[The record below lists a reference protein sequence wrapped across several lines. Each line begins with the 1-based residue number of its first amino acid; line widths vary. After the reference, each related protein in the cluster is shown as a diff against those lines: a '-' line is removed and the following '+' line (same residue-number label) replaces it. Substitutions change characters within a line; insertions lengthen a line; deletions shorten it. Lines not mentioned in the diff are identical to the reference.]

1 MSIDVYLWERNLYAE
16 VFIMKYKRAA
26 AALLAL
32 MLLAF
37 AGCDTKSAPTEE
49 GSEVEVDFTN
59 QPSDPVSSQTISVVT
74 AQTPSKESGE
84 NNDTESSSDT
94 DSESTFVR
102 REFDGEP
109 IDVAWFDDCV
119 FIGDSVTNG
128 LGLYNDYMDILGN
141 AQFITGASLGYNNCQ
156 WDLNDENAVHPMY
169 NGSYVLLEDAAIV
182 SGANKVIIGMGMNDI
197 GIYGVDGSIEGVET
211 FIEKLTNKSPDIEIY
226 FLSVTPMIASAEYDR
241 LNNTKIKEFDE
252 KLEAYANSH
261 GYRYLDTWSAV
272 VNDNNCLPDELCE
285 DPNDLGLHL
294 TNEGCDIVIDY
305 IKRNVG

>member
-1 MSIDVYLWERNLYAE
+1 MYR
-16 VFIMKYKRAA
+16 KAA
-26 AALLAL
+26 AALLAIS
-32 MLLAF
+32 LLAF
-37 AGCDTKSAPTEE
+37 AGCDTKDVSSVEE
-49 GSEVEVDFTN
+49 SEVEFDFTN
-59 QPSDPVSSQTISVVT
+59 QPSEPSSSQTVSVIT
-74 AQTPSKESGE
+74 AERTENSDDDEQTDS
-84 NNDTESSSDT
+84 DTTDT
-94 DSESTFVR
+94 DSEKEFVR

-128 LGLYNDYMDILGN
+128 LGLYNDYMDVLGN

-169 NGSYVLLEDAAIV
+169 NGSYVLLEDAAV
-182 SGANKVIIGMGMNDI
+182 VTGANKVIVGMGMNDI
-197 GIYGVDGSIEGVET
+197 GIYGVDGSIDAVGEFVG
-211 FIEKLTNKSPDIEIY
+211 KLTEKSPGIELY
-226 FLSVTPMIASAEYDR
+226 FLSVTPMIESAEYDR
-241 LNNTKIKEFDE
+241 LNNTKIKDFDE
-252 KLEAYANSH
+252 KLEEFANAN

-272 VNDNNCLPDELCE
+272 VDDEDNLPDQLCE